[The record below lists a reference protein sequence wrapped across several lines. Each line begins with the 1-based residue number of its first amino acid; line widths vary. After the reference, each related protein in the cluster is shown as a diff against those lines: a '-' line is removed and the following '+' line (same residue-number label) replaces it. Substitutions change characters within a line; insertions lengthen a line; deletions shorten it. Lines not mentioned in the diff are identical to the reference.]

1 MRLTTWMS
9 GLTDATDYA
18 DALRRRVFCDALAWT
33 EEEGGSVFV
42 GGKDNRVVSFVL
54 PSHLPHADRFDSTRR
69 MQLTR
74 YST

>member
-1 MRLTTWMS
+1 MS
-9 GLTDATDYA
+9 GVADATISSDE
-18 DALRRRVFCDALAWT
+18 LRRRVFCDALAWV

-54 PSHLPHADRFDSTRR
+54 PSLLSHADRFDSTHRT
-69 MQLTR
+69 QLTR